1 MSTNNNRLNI
11 KAKEM
16 IQEVSNL
23 DVYSENETKTRFI
36 QRKICK
42 EICDLKEKHI

>member
-16 IQEVSNL
+16 IQELSNL
-23 DVYSENETKTRFI
+23 DVYNENETKTRFI
-36 QRKICK
+36 QRNICK
-42 EICDLKEKHI
+42 